1 MKRFDWYKKRRGME
15 KLEELI
21 NDSNEWLILAERRTS
36 EWSRNRWKTRDVLKR
51 ALLWNENSVVER
63 ERQRGFRAF
72 RSRRMLTRGERVVAS
87 VRQAY
92 HSFLSF
98 FPFALDQVCERMGI
112 KGNNLSG
119 CECYSYF
126 SVESLVSLTL
136 FFLDLSFHEFFVF
149 C

>member
-1 MKRFDWYKKRRGME
+1 ME
-15 KLEELI
+15 KLEEILGI
-21 NDSNEWLILAERRTS
+21 NQRFERVTNPGRETNQRMEQKSLENAGRSETRAVVKREQRCGTREAAGIPRFSLA
-36 EWSRNRWKTRDVLKR
+36 
-51 ALLWNENSVVER
+51 
-63 ERQRGFRAF
+63 
-72 RSRRMLTRGERVVAS
+72 RMLTRGERVVAS
-87 VRQAY
+87 VRRAY

-136 FFLDLSFHEFFVF
+136 LSQICLFFEFFVL

>member
-1 MKRFDWYKKRRGME
+1 M
-15 KLEELI
+15 
-21 NDSNEWLILAERRTS
+21 
-36 EWSRNRWKTRDVLKR
+36 
-51 ALLWNENSVVER
+51 ER

-87 VRQAY
+87 VRRAY

-136 FFLDLSFHEFFVF
+136 FFLDSSFLRIFRSLLISVVRGQLTEQS
-149 C
+149 